1 MAIGPIEG
9 ASGPDRI
16 DRIRPAKTPPVSP
29 TGPAAGA
36 DRVEISD
43 EARLLSEIQAQP
55 SVRAEKVEQLRREI
69 ESGKYENDERLKG
82 ALERFLADEI

>member
-9 ASGPDRI
+9 ASGPDRVQ
-16 DRIRPAKTPPVSP
+16 RSRPVGKPAPVSP
-29 TGPAAGA
+29 PPASP

-43 EARLLSEIQAQP
+43 EARLLSEIQSQP
-55 SVRAEKVEQLRREI
+55 SVRSERIEQLRREI
-69 ESGKYENDERLKG
+69 ESGKYETDERLKG